1 MVGITKTNSM
11 PYKDKEKQKE
21 AQRLWAQKQSSEFKK
36 IKYEREYD
44 HKKLT
49 VEKLNQLKI
58 KIGCCQICGDY
69 HPPCCFDFHHIDGE
83 DKKREVSY
91 LAGKGYKWETILTE
105 IKKCIMICAH
115 CHRKIHTGLLEILV
129 KDLIHLK
136 LKTEG

>member
-1 MVGITKTNSM
+1 M

-69 HPPCCFDFHHIDGE
+69 HPP
-83 DKKREVSY
+83 
-91 LAGKGYKWETILTE
+91 
-105 IKKCIMICAH
+105 
-115 CHRKIHTGLLEILV
+115 
-129 KDLIHLK
+129 
-136 LKTEG
+136 